1 MSRLPAVPAR
11 KCIRAP
17 ERAGFRVTRRRGS
30 HVRMIRDD
38 PLTFLTIPNHATIAP
53 GTLKA
58 ILRRADPTIDELRR
72 LL

>member
-1 MSRLPAVPAR
+1 
-11 KCIRAP
+11 
-17 ERAGFRVTRRRGS
+17 
-30 HVRMIRDD
+30 MIRDD